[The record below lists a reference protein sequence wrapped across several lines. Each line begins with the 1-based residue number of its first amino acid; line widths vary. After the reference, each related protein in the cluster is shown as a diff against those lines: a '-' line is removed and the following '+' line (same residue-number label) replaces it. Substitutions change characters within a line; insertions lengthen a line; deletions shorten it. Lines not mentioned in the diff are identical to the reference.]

1 MDNAKLNNN
10 KFISSE
16 CKSNELKL
24 ARRIKEKVDIVK
36 DVGGHQLSAMK
47 KESQD
52 IKEIFDSDDLVF
64 YKTDRLAI
72 VLRKLGGLKE
82 FLDTVDNL
90 TKEGYVLVWQEPVQG
105 ILPFGF
111 TQISW
116 VFLLLPKSKI
126 F

>member
-1 MDNAKLNNN
+1 LR
-10 KFISSE
+10 
-16 CKSNELKL
+16 L

-64 YKTDRLAI
+64 YKTARLAI

-105 ILPFGF
+105 LLSFSL
-111 TQISW
+111 TQK
-116 VFLLLPKSKI
+116 FLGSFYYFQKQK
-126 F
+126 

>member
-1 MDNAKLNNN
+1 MR
-10 KFISSE
+10 
-16 CKSNELKL
+16 L

-64 YKTDRLAI
+64 YKTARLAI

-105 ILPFGF
+105 LLSFSL
-111 TQISW
+111 TQK
-116 VFLLLPKSKI
+116 FLGSFYYFQKQK
-126 F
+126 